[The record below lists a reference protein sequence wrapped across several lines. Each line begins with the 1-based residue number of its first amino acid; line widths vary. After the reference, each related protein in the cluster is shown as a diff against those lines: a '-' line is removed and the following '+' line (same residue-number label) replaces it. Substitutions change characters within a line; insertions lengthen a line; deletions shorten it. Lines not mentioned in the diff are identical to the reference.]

1 MLFQCYQRRCYK
13 MKISIKSNLYD
24 IWDKFHCKWVN
35 VWLKNGKIVK
45 VFLLDIDFLEDNDV
59 GDAIIYNTTGSLDYG
74 DAIYL
79 KDMNEIELYKD
90 GKSRE

>member
-1 MLFQCYQRRCYK
+1 
-13 MKISIKSNLYD
+13 MKISIETNLYD
-24 IWDKFHCKWVN
+24 ILDKFQCKWVN
-35 VWLKNGKIVK
+35 VQLKEGKSVK

-59 GDAIIYNTTGSLDYG
+59 ADAIVYNTTGSLDYA

>member
-1 MLFQCYQRRCYK
+1 
-13 MKISIKSNLYD
+13 MKISIETNLYD
-24 IWDKFHCKWVN
+24 ILDKFQCKWVN
-35 VWLKNGKIVK
+35 VQLKEGKSVK

-59 GDAIIYNTTGSLDYG
+59 GDAILYNTTVSLDYG

>member
-1 MLFQCYQRRCYK
+1 
-13 MKISIKSNLYD
+13 MKISIETNLYD
-24 IWDKFHCKWVN
+24 ILDKFQCKWVN
-35 VWLKNGKIVK
+35 VQLKEGKSVK

-59 GDAIIYNTTGSLDYG
+59 GDAIVYNTT

>member
-1 MLFQCYQRRCYK
+1 

-24 IWDKFHCKWVN
+24 ILDKFQCKWVN

-59 GDAIIYNTTGSLDYG
+59 GDAIVYNTTGSLDYG

>member
-1 MLFQCYQRRCYK
+1 

-24 IWDKFHCKWVN
+24 ILDKFQCKWVN

-59 GDAIIYNTTGSLDYG
+59 GDAI
-74 DAIYL
+74 YL
-79 KDMNEIELYKD
+79 KDMNRIELYKHT
-90 GKSRE
+90 E